1 MNSTSNRELAAEGAE
16 MGVAGC
22 QFVTPATSNR
32 ELAAEGAEMGVAGCQ
47 FGTPEGDRND

>member
-1 MNSTSNRELAAEGAE
+1 MNS
-16 MGVAGC
+16 
-22 QFVTPATSNR
+22 TSNR